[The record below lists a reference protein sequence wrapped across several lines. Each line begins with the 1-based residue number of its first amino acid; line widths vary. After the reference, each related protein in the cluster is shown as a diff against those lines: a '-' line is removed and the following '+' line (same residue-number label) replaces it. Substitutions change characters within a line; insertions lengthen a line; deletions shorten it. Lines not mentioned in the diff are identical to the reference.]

1 MRVSDRFIISHLAEI
16 VYCSASRLFYS
27 RELEG
32 RHNTISSFLLKTG
45 KILTKE

>member
-1 MRVSDRFIISHLAEI
+1 MTGFTTSQLAEI

-32 RHNTISSFLLKTG
+32 YHNTISFFLLKTG
-45 KILTKE
+45 KILTKG